1 MSIGTF
7 NANLLYADY
16 GKFEYADMNGVRN
29 GGRFF
34 ANDLAI
40 SVGYGRPI
48 NEKWSVGSQIRF
60 LGSFYSID
68 KEELEKKYHNRNDFI
83 NHYIGY
89 DMNELKN
96 KLDYMLCERMRKS
109 KEKKNFYEG

>member
-1 MSIGTF
+1 MPYQETEE
-7 NANLLYADY
+7 L
-16 GKFEYADMNGVRN
+16 
-29 GGRFF
+29 
-34 ANDLAI
+34 
-40 SVGYGRPI
+40 
-48 NEKWSVGSQIRF
+48 EKKIRF